1 MAWIIIILFSI
12 LAISYLCLKIGDFFS
27 PWIITTMIW
36 LAIVVLFQLSGDLLY
51 PLQDRFYTCVI
62 IWVALMSVTSIITY
76 YAFPAK
82 SGFQQPQGTTPI
94 QQDLNINNFFFTVFF
109 VISMVCTPLYLYNI
123 YKIISM
129 FGTEELFF
137 NLRVL
142 ANEGEKSMIQ
152 TILTYVGAIN
162 QALFVICIWRY
173 PKGNKLILTA
183 VILAN
188 LMCSIA
194 IMEKGVLFFMLF
206 VTLFVLYEKR
216 RIKISSIAFWSI
228 VLLLVFYGINVLR
241 TPENAAKEPTFVDF
255 FNVYIL
261 SPSVAFERAQE
272 KLTEQF
278 GSRSFAFIY
287 ALFTRLGLGNFV
299 VEPKLQEFVYVPIPT
314 NVYTIFQPFFQD
326 FGYKGVAFFATV
338 YGTFTGWLYRQCNNG
353 GAISKCVYAY
363 VIEILI
369 LQFYQENLILSMSM
383 MIQYCFV
390 FFFVLQT
397 RFGLTLKVDKN
408 GSK

>member
-142 ANEGEKSMIQ
+142 ANEGENSMVQ
-152 TILTYVGAIN
+152 NILTYDGAIN
-162 QALFVICIWRY
+162 HALFVICIWRY

-216 RIKISSIAFWSI
+216 RIKLSSIAFWSI

-397 RFGLTLKVDKN
+397 RFSITLKVDKN

>member
-12 LAISYLCLKIGDFFS
+12 LAIPYLCLKIGDFFS

-129 FGTEELFF
+129 FGSEELFF

-142 ANEGEKSMIQ
+142 ANEGEKSMVQ

-287 ALFTRLGLGNFV
+287 ALITRLGLGNFV

>member
-1 MAWIIIILFSI
+1 
-12 LAISYLCLKIGDFFS
+12 
-27 PWIITTMIW
+27 MIW

-129 FGTEELFF
+129 FGSEELFF

-142 ANEGEKSMIQ
+142 ANEGEKSMVQ

-287 ALFTRLGLGNFV
+287 ALITRLGLGNFV

>member
-1 MAWIIIILFSI
+1 
-12 LAISYLCLKIGDFFS
+12 
-27 PWIITTMIW
+27 MIW

-142 ANEGEKSMIQ
+142 ANEGEKSMVQ

-397 RFGLTLKVDKN
+397 RFSITLKVDKN

>member
-1 MAWIIIILFSI
+1 
-12 LAISYLCLKIGDFFS
+12 
-27 PWIITTMIW
+27 MIW

-129 FGTEELFF
+129 FGSEELFF

-142 ANEGEKSMIQ
+142 ANEGEKSMVQ

-287 ALFTRLGLGNFV
+287 ALITRLGLGNFV

-363 VIEILI
+363 IIEILI

>member
-129 FGTEELFF
+129 FGSEELFF

-142 ANEGEKSMIQ
+142 ANEGEKSMVQ

-287 ALFTRLGLGNFV
+287 ALITRLGLGNFV

-408 GSK
+408 RSK

>member
-1 MAWIIIILFSI
+1 
-12 LAISYLCLKIGDFFS
+12 
-27 PWIITTMIW
+27 
-36 LAIVVLFQLSGDLLY
+36 
-51 PLQDRFYTCVI
+51 
-62 IWVALMSVTSIITY
+62 
-76 YAFPAK
+76 
-82 SGFQQPQGTTPI
+82 
-94 QQDLNINNFFFTVFF
+94 
-109 VISMVCTPLYLYNI
+109 
-123 YKIISM
+123 M

-142 ANEGEKSMIQ
+142 ANEGEKSMVQ

>member
-129 FGTEELFF
+129 FGSEELFF

-142 ANEGEKSMIQ
+142 ANEGEKSMVQ

-287 ALFTRLGLGNFV
+287 ALITRLGLGNFV

>member
-1 MAWIIIILFSI
+1 
-12 LAISYLCLKIGDFFS
+12 
-27 PWIITTMIW
+27 MIW

-142 ANEGEKSMIQ
+142 ANEGEKSMVQ

>member
-129 FGTEELFF
+129 FGSEELFF
-137 NLRVL
+137 KLRVL
-142 ANEGEKSMIQ
+142 ANEGEKSMVQ

-183 VILAN
+183 IILAN

-287 ALFTRLGLGNFV
+287 ALITRLGLGNFV

>member
-142 ANEGEKSMIQ
+142 ANEGEKSMVQ

-287 ALFTRLGLGNFV
+287 ALITRLGLGYFV

-397 RFGLTLKVDKN
+397 RFGLTFKVDKN

>member
-129 FGTEELFF
+129 FGSEELFF

-142 ANEGEKSMIQ
+142 ANEGEKSMVQ

-261 SPSVAFERAQE
+261 SPSVAFERTQE

-287 ALFTRLGLGNFV
+287 ALITRLGLGNFV

-397 RFGLTLKVDKN
+397 RFGLTFKVDKN

>member
-142 ANEGEKSMIQ
+142 ANEGEKSMVQ

-173 PKGNKLILTA
+173 PKGNK
-183 VILAN
+183 
-188 LMCSIA
+188 
-194 IMEKGVLFFMLF
+194 
-206 VTLFVLYEKR
+206 
-216 RIKISSIAFWSI
+216 
-228 VLLLVFYGINVLR
+228 
-241 TPENAAKEPTFVDF
+241 
-255 FNVYIL
+255 
-261 SPSVAFERAQE
+261 
-272 KLTEQF
+272 
-278 GSRSFAFIY
+278 
-287 ALFTRLGLGNFV
+287 
-299 VEPKLQEFVYVPIPT
+299 
-314 NVYTIFQPFFQD
+314 
-326 FGYKGVAFFATV
+326 
-338 YGTFTGWLYRQCNNG
+338 
-353 GAISKCVYAY
+353 
-363 VIEILI
+363 
-369 LQFYQENLILSMSM
+369 
-383 MIQYCFV
+383 
-390 FFFVLQT
+390 
-397 RFGLTLKVDKN
+397 
-408 GSK
+408 

>member
-1 MAWIIIILFSI
+1 
-12 LAISYLCLKIGDFFS
+12 
-27 PWIITTMIW
+27 MIW

-51 PLQDRFYTCVI
+51 PLKDRFYTCVI

-142 ANEGEKSMIQ
+142 ANEGEKSMVQ

-397 RFGLTLKVDKN
+397 RFSITLKVDKN

>member
-129 FGTEELFF
+129 FGSEELFF

-142 ANEGEKSMIQ
+142 ANEGEKSMVQ

-287 ALFTRLGLGNFV
+287 ALITRLGLGNFV

-326 FGYKGVAFFATV
+326 FGYKGVAFFDIRLLAV
-338 YGTFTGWLYRQCNNG
+338 LFSEETGVRHYFRKAFFQLFLDQLVIKALYSQG
-353 GAISKCVYAY
+353 PQLA
-363 VIEILI
+363 
-369 LQFYQENLILSMSM
+369 
-383 MIQYCFV
+383 
-390 FFFVLQT
+390 VLF
-397 RFGLTLKVDKN
+397 RDIR
-408 GSK
+408 SS

>member
-142 ANEGEKSMIQ
+142 ANEGEKSMVQ

>member
-1 MAWIIIILFSI
+1 MTWIIIILFSI

-51 PLQDRFYTCVI
+51 PLQDRLYTCVI

-142 ANEGEKSMIQ
+142 ANEGEKSMVQ

-287 ALFTRLGLGNFV
+287 ALITRLGLGNFV

-369 LQFYQENLILSMSM
+369 LQFYQENLILSLSM

-408 GSK
+408 GSN

>member
-142 ANEGEKSMIQ
+142 ANEGEKSMVQ

-287 ALFTRLGLGNFV
+287 ALITRLGLGNFV

-397 RFGLTLKVDKN
+397 RFSITLKVDKN

>member
-129 FGTEELFF
+129 FGSEELFF

-142 ANEGEKSMIQ
+142 ANEGEKSMVQ

-183 VILAN
+183 IILAN

-287 ALFTRLGLGNFV
+287 ALITRLGLGNFV

>member
-1 MAWIIIILFSI
+1 
-12 LAISYLCLKIGDFFS
+12 
-27 PWIITTMIW
+27 MIW

-142 ANEGEKSMIQ
+142 ANEGEKSMVQ

-397 RFGLTLKVDKN
+397 RFSINLKVDKN

>member
-142 ANEGEKSMIQ
+142 ANEGEKSMVQ

-162 QALFVICIWRY
+162 QALFVICIWRH

-397 RFGLTLKVDKN
+397 RFSITLKVDKN

>member
-129 FGTEELFF
+129 FGSEELFF

-142 ANEGEKSMIQ
+142 ANEGEKSMVQ

-183 VILAN
+183 IILAN

-228 VLLLVFYGINVLR
+228 VVLLVFYGINVLR

-287 ALFTRLGLGNFV
+287 ALITRLGLGNFV

>member
-1 MAWIIIILFSI
+1 MV
-12 LAISYLCLKIGDFFS
+12 
-27 PWIITTMIW
+27 W

-62 IWVALMSVTSIITY
+62 IWVSLMSVTGIITY
-76 YAFPAK
+76 YAFPVK
-82 SGFQQPQGTTPI
+82 SELRLPQGTTLI

-123 YKIISM
+123 YKIISL
-129 FGTEELFF
+129 FGTDELFF
-137 NLRVL
+137 NLRIL
-142 ANEGEKSMIQ
+142 ANEGEKSLVQ

-173 PKGNKLILTA
+173 PKGSKLVFTA
-183 VILAN
+183 VIIAN

-216 RIKISSIAFWSI
+216 RVKISSIAFWSV

-261 SPSVAFERAQE
+261 SPSVAFERVQE

-278 GSRSFAFIY
+278 GSRSFAFFY
-287 ALFTRLGLGNFV
+287 ALVSRLGLANYV
-299 VEPKLQEFVYVPIPT
+299 VEPKLQEFVHVPIPT
-314 NVYTIFQPFFQD
+314 NVYTVFQPFFQD
-326 FGYKGVAFFATV
+326 FGYKGIAFFATV
-338 YGTFTGWLYRQCNNG
+338 YGVFTGWLYRQCHNG

-363 VIEILI
+363 IIEILI
-369 LQFYQENLILSMSM
+369 LQFYQENLILSTSM
-383 MIQYCFV
+383 IIQYCFV
-390 FFFVLQT
+390 FFFVLQK
-397 RFGLTLKVDKN
+397 RFGLILKPD
-408 GSK
+408 

>member
-129 FGTEELFF
+129 FGSEELFF

-142 ANEGEKSMIQ
+142 ANEGEKSMVQ

-287 ALFTRLGLGNFV
+287 ALITRLGLGNFV

-363 VIEILI
+363 IIEILI

>member
-129 FGTEELFF
+129 FGSEELFF

-142 ANEGEKSMIQ
+142 ANEGEKSMVQ

-183 VILAN
+183 IILAN

-228 VLLLVFYGINVLR
+228 VVLLVFYGINVLR

-287 ALFTRLGLGNFV
+287 ALITRLGLGKFV

>member
-82 SGFQQPQGTTPI
+82 SGFQQQQGTTPI

-129 FGTEELFF
+129 FGSEELFF

-142 ANEGEKSMIQ
+142 ANEGEKSMVQ

-287 ALFTRLGLGNFV
+287 ALITRLGLGNFV

>member
-142 ANEGEKSMIQ
+142 ANEGEKSMVQ

-397 RFGLTLKVDKN
+397 RFSITLKVDKN

>member
-129 FGTEELFF
+129 FGSEELFF

-142 ANEGEKSMIQ
+142 ANEGEKSMVQ

-397 RFGLTLKVDKN
+397 RFSITLKVDKN

>member
-1 MAWIIIILFSI
+1 
-12 LAISYLCLKIGDFFS
+12 
-27 PWIITTMIW
+27 MIW

-51 PLQDRFYTCVI
+51 PLKDRFYTCVI

-142 ANEGEKSMIQ
+142 ANEGEKSMVQ

-261 SPSVAFERAQE
+261 SPSVAFERTQE

-397 RFGLTLKVDKN
+397 RFSITLKVDKN

>member
-142 ANEGEKSMIQ
+142 ANEGEKSMVQ

-287 ALFTRLGLGNFV
+287 ALITRLGLGNFV